1 MHGPWHLAPCTV
13 GSVRRI
19 QRDGARVDGLEVIRH
34 LLRRA
39 LGCMHPPDELV
50 RDLIETRAREVRYDM
65 TPSPY
70 DHLMER
76 FRQLRV
82 DTREL
87 LLGDRLVVMES

>member
-1 MHGPWHLAPCTV
+1 MGITTSYLAYKTEP
-13 GSVRRI
+13 
-19 QRDGARVDGLEVIRH
+19 LPRH
-34 LLRRA
+34 
-39 LGCMHPPDELV
+39 DLV
-50 RDLIETRAREVRYDM
+50 EARAREVRYDM